1 VYNRNVRVPLINGTR
16 KDNKGMKATKKVF
29 VLLTRF
35 PDNGAKVIQAMTG
48 SYYSHA
54 SIGLGEDNMN
64 TFYSFVV
71 KGFIVEELTRYLKPE
86 RDPFPCQ
93 LYEIE
98 VPERVYNAVR
108 RILNRFKRQK
118 HEKFYTRLGLVLSL
132 LRIPF
137 KRKNGYFCSQF
148 VAEVLKRAKAAK
160 LKKFTV
166 FYMPGDFKKL
176 TEVKLIFEGN
186 LQSLIHHFGIEMQ
199 PCLA

>member
-1 VYNRNVRVPLINGTR
+1 M
-16 KDNKGMKATKKVF
+16 KNKKKVF
-29 VLLTRF
+29 ILLTRF

-71 KGFIVEELTRYLKPE
+71 KGFIVEELTRYIKPE
-86 RDPFPCQ
+86 REPFPCQ
-93 LYEIE
+93 LYEME
-98 VPERVYNAVR
+98 VSERVYNAVR
-108 RILNRFKRQK
+108 RILNKFKRRK
-118 HEKFYTRLGLVLSL
+118 HDKFYKRFGLVMIL

-148 VAEVLKRAKAAK
+148 VAEVLKKAKAAR

-176 TEVKLIFEGN
+176 TEMKLVFEGN
-186 LQSLIHHFGIEMQ
+186 LQSLIHHFNIQ
-199 PCLA
+199 PKPCLA